1 MKAFFRAYWIECV
14 LFLLGLISA
23 VIAFPLLPD
32 SIPMQW
38 RDGEVVSTGSKGFVF
53 LFPALLLVPFAV
65 HGLLGLQMRK
75 LPILQGFDRL
85 LAVLVGAVLGVGGAV
100 FFWNYNPPDDR
111 SLSASTVF
119 GRIVAQNELVS
130 VSYDYCIVDKV
141 SDINRFFDLF
151 DIPFTDN
158 SFWYRYQ
165 GTIKAGVSLE
175 DADYKLEE
183 NTIRISL
190 SSPYIVANE
199 PDMDASGVLEERNN
213 ILNPIHVEDV
223 DAFQAQ
229 CIEKSEQEAIEAGL
243 LDEARENAEEN
254 IRDMFAV
261 ALGEKCAVEFS
272 WREA

>member
-1 MKAFFRAYWIECV
+1 MEESEKQAASKGLPGKRGGFFRFVKGMGAKARLFCV
-14 LFLLGLISA
+14 GL
-23 VIAFPLLPD
+23 
-32 SIPMQW
+32 
-38 RDGEVVSTGSKGFVF
+38 
-53 LFPALLLVPFAV
+53 
-65 HGLLGLQMRK
+65 
-75 LPILQGFDRL
+75 
-85 LAVLVGAVLGVGGAV
+85 LVGAVLGVGGAV

-119 GRIVAQNELVS
+119 GRIVAQNDLVS

>member
-1 MKAFFRAYWIECV
+1 MAKLKLNAFGKKVVGWLIAGVI
-14 LFLLGLISA
+14 GL
-23 VIAFPLLPD
+23 
-32 SIPMQW
+32 
-38 RDGEVVSTGSKGFVF
+38 
-53 LFPALLLVPFAV
+53 
-65 HGLLGLQMRK
+65 
-75 LPILQGFDRL
+75 
-85 LAVLVGAVLGVGGAV
+85 VLGICLTV
-100 FFWNYNPPDDR
+100 FFQNYNPPDK
-111 SLSASTVF
+111 SKMTEPSVVF
-119 GRIVAQNELVS
+119 ERIVSQNELVS
-130 VSYDYCIVDKV
+130 VSQNYNIVDK
-141 SDINRFFDLF
+141 STDNNELF
-151 DIPFTDN
+151 GFVIPGTGN